1 MESRV
6 EELEFLLHGKEEAWE
21 ALGICFDL
29 NQSGYQDSQFMP
41 PKLLFVCFCFFL
53 FGHLS
58 ENDLISKIKVGLIK
72 YDS

>member
-41 PKLLFVCFCFFL
+41 PKLLFVFVSFWPPQR
-53 FGHLS
+53 
-58 ENDLISKIKVGLIK
+58 K
-72 YDS
+72 